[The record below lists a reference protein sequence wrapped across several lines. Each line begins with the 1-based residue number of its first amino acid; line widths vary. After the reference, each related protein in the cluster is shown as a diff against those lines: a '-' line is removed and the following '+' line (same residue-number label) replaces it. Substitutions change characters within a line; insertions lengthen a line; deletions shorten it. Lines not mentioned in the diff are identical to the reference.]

1 MQFHFNKKQLIR
13 WFYYI
18 IGMLILAMGLT
29 LNAESN
35 LGSSPII
42 SIPYTLSFLWPV
54 SFANLTLALYVL
66 FVMLEFILKGKNR
79 RWTDILQIPLSI
91 VFTRFLDLFTAWFD
105 FTDSS
110 FALRLAVLAAAIIL
124 TGAGSALTVDMNP
137 IQSRRRFRAGCVHA
151 DRKRPGYGKKSC
163 GYQLRYCFYA
173 YRLRG
178 RRKAGGRGP
187 RHSHRHD
194 WRGARD
200 CAV

>member
-1 MQFHFNKKQLIR
+1 
-13 WFYYI
+13 
-18 IGMLILAMGLT
+18 MLILAMGLT

-110 FALRLAVLAAAIIL
+110 FADAAGISRLRHGGACGKLHAQKAPGGLFCADPPGSFLFLPLFSLISAV
-124 TGAGSALTVDMNP
+124 
-137 IQSRRRFRAGCVHA
+137 RRFYLSQSLICSYTPFPSSLYFSSSFTAGP
-151 DRKRPGYGKKSC
+151 DS
-163 GYQLRYCFYA
+163 Q
-173 YRLRG
+173 
-178 RRKAGGRGP
+178 
-187 RHSHRHD
+187 
-194 WRGARD
+194 
-200 CAV
+200 

>member
-110 FALRLAVLAAAIIL
+110 FAGCSGGCNYPDRRRSRSDC
-124 TGAGSALTVDMNP
+124 GYEPDR
-137 IQSRRRFRAGCVHA
+137 QSWRRFRAGCVHA
-151 DRKRPGYGKKSC
+151 DRKRSGYGKKSC

-173 YRLRG
+173 YRLCG